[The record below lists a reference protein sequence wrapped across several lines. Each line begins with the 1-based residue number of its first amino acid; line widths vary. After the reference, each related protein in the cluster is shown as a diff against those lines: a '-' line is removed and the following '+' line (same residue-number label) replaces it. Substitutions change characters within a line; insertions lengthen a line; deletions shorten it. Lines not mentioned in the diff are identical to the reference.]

1 MKKAAGWGCALVFL
15 ALCVGVIAFL
25 NAFTHS
31 ESPFQYLTWESAAV
45 VSADGA
51 ERSFDPSGTPPE
63 AEEGE
68 FYRFSAV
75 LPQGREKGTWLIF
88 EIANL
93 EAAVFMDG
101 QELLCSSALQDAG
114 TVNMGQVHLSL
125 PEGGGETLTM
135 DLRLLTGDAAIF
147 PPLARLTGDPTDQQG
162 TIAYANYYGIPA
174 GATALTLV
182 LLAGLFLLGLAT
194 GKRNWT
200 LLLPTLSAAALV
212 VYPLSVGYGSY
223 FLPEELCALFSGWWL
238 EVLAMAALVLYLLLH
253 RQRAFWRL
261 LLLSTAL
268 SAAVLLVGTFF
279 SWQSG
284 GYLYRYLSAELHGL
298 FAYGIYAG
306 LLYWFTLWLI
316 LICALLSAWELT
328 DSFARTQADAR
339 SLSLRNRLIMEN
351 YHALQQKMR
360 ESAEQRHEFAHRLLS
375 MEALV
380 QAEDLEGLRR
390 CLTTWKTES
399 SSAAQ
404 ISFTQNM
411 AMNIILQD
419 AAGRALAAGI
429 DFRASAPVPADLPF
443 PDEDL
448 CTLLMNLLDNAL
460 EGAARTPEGT
470 QKSIRFR
477 AKVSDGV
484 LKVQCENTFDGH
496 VETDGQGRLQTIKP
510 SPESHGFGLAQ
521 MRAVAEKYGGTL
533 EIRYTAA
540 LFTVHASMRLSG
552 KS

>member
-1 MKKAAGWGCALVFL
+1 MKKAAGWGCALAFL
-15 ALCVGVIAFL
+15 ALCIGVLVFL

-31 ESPFQYLTWESAAV
+31 ESPFQYLAWESAAV

-51 ERSFDPSGTPPE
+51 ERPFDPNGTPPE

-75 LPQGREKGTWLIF
+75 LPQGRENGTWLIF

-93 EAAVFMDG
+93 EAAVFLDG
-101 QELLCSSALQDAG
+101 QELLCSSSLQDAG
-114 TVNMGQVHLSL
+114 TVNMGQVYL
-125 PEGGGETLTM
+125 PLPGGGGETLTM
-135 DLRLLTGDAAIF
+135 DLRLLTGDTAIF
-147 PPLARLTGDPTDQQG
+147 PPLARLTEDPTDQQG
-162 TIAYANYYGIPA
+162 TIAYANYYSIPA

-194 GKRNWT
+194 GKRSWP
-200 LLLPTLSAAALV
+200 LLLPILSAAALV

-223 FLPEELCALFSGWWL
+223 FLPEELYTLFSGGWL
-238 EVLAMAALVLYLLLH
+238 EVLAAAALVLYLLLH

-268 SAAVLLVGTFF
+268 SAAVLLAGIFF
-279 SWQSG
+279 SWQGG
-284 GYLYRYLSAELHGL
+284 GYLYKYLSAELYSL

-328 DSFARTQADAR
+328 TSFARTQADAQ
-339 SLSLRNRLIMEN
+339 SLSLRNHLIMEN
-351 YHALQQKMR
+351 YHTLQQKMR

-390 CLTTWKTES
+390 CLATWKTES

-496 VETDGQGRLQTIKP
+496 VETDGQGHLQTIKP

-533 EIRYTAA
+533 DIRYTAA
-540 LFTVHASMRLSG
+540 LFTVHVSMRLS
-552 KS
+552 KKT